1 MFEILI
7 RTVGIVLPVFVFL
20 TMLNVGLTQ
29 QLHDIVKYLQDRKS
43 SLRMLVANF
52 ILAPLLLWGILQL
65 FPLDPYLR
73 VGLTKFSICASAPF
87 LIKLTQLSE
96 HDMALGASTTRKY
109 S

>member
-7 RTVGIVLPVFVFL
+7 RIAGIVLPVFVFL

-29 QLHDIVKYLQDRKS
+29 KLTDIVKYLKDRKF

-52 ILAPLLLWGILQL
+52 ILAPLLMWCMLQL

-73 VGLTKFSICASAPF
+73 AGLTIFSICAGAPF

-96 HDMALGASTTRKY
+96 HDMAHGASTTRKY